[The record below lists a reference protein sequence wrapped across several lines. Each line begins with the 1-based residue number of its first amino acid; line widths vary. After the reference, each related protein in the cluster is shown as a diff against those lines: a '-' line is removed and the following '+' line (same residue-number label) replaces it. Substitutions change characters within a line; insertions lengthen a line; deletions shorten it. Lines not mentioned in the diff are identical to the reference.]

1 MTKNVKA
8 YLAWFS
14 VALYFYYQYIL
25 RVSPGV
31 MITDLRAEFQ
41 LTAEQFSTLG
51 SLYLYTYS
59 LMQIPLGLIVDRFG
73 VRPTVLGS
81 ILLSIAGV
89 VLLSVTQSFWGA
101 QVSRILVGMGSAC
114 AFMGAL
120 KVAADHLPPGK
131 RALLMGATLSL
142 GTLGALT
149 AGKPLVYLVE
159 LTDWRYA
166 TLISGLGG
174 VGILAICWIFLPKR
188 SEHPEVEPFNTT
200 RVTAKILGALANPQ
214 IMLYAFLA
222 IGVYTPLSV
231 FTDLWGTAFLM
242 EKFHISR
249 AEAAPIN
256 TLMYIGLAAGAL
268 VLPWWTEKMGKLDR
282 GIQISSVALL
292 FVFSI
297 ILYGPMLPS
306 WALISLLILVGFF
319 CGAEMMCFTGAALNT
334 TRENSGISLGVVNT
348 LNMLGGA
355 VLQNVIGVGLDLQW
369 EGTYETGGLRA
380 YSLEQYTFALSSL
393 LVIIAVCAAASL
405 SLNRK
410 MKRAI

>member
-25 RVSPGV
+25 RVSPGL
-31 MITDLRAEFQ
+31 MITDLRGEFN

-59 LMQIPLGLIVDRFG
+59 FMQIPLGLIVDRFG
-73 VRPTVLGS
+73 VRPTVLTS

-89 VLLSVTQSFWGA
+89 ILLSTAHSFWVA
-101 QVSRILVGMGSAC
+101 QLSRILVGMGSAC
-114 AFMGAL
+114 AFMSAL

-142 GTLGALT
+142 GTFGALT
-149 AGKPLVYLVE
+149 AGKPLVLLVE

-166 TLISGLGG
+166 TLISGIGG
-174 VGILAICWIFLPKR
+174 VVILAICWIFLPKR
-188 SEHPEVEPFNTT
+188 REHREIKPLDTT
-200 RVTAKILGALANPQ
+200 QITSKILRTFNNPQ

-222 IGVYTPLSV
+222 VGVYTPLSV

-242 EKFHISR
+242 EKFQISR

-256 TLMYIGLAAGAL
+256 TLMYMGLAVGAL
-268 VLPWWTEKMGKLDR
+268 VLPWWTEKMEKLDR

-297 ILYGPMLPS
+297 ILYGPILPS
-306 WALISLLILVGFF
+306 WALVSLLILVGFF
-319 CGAEMMCFTGAALNT
+319 CGSEMMCFTGAALNT
-334 TRENSGISLGVVNT
+334 TKENSGISLGVVNT

-380 YSLEQYTFALSSL
+380 YSLEQYTFALSAL